1 MIHPTTS
8 PSAGPAAAAGNKG
21 KPSTLQTIITTA
33 KQDYYHAATKKKK
46 NKMLAEAAA
55 EAVKAKAEKAQNTTA
70 STWSGL
76 ATSEQHGITTMTSQ
90 GLRKDSKLAEQI
102 PEKGPDNGGGL
113 LEDWKNSSRM
123 AKGEEDIIKG
133 ENDGKGKPVGAGELG
148 EIYDSGSDDDLGD
161 GSEADTS
168 DDFDDAARPGQSA
181 TQYGWL

>member
-33 KQDYYHAATKKKK
+33 KQDYYHAATKKRKK
-46 NKMLAEAAA
+46 ILAEAAA

-70 STWSGL
+70 STWSGV
-76 ATSEQHGITTMTSQ
+76 ATPEQDGNTTMTSQ
-90 GLRKDSKLAEQI
+90 GLRKDSKVAEQI

-113 LEDWKNSSRM
+113 LEDWKNSSKM
-123 AKGEEDIIKG
+123 AKGEEDISKG
-133 ENDGKGKPVGAGELG
+133 ENDGKKKPVGAGELG

-181 TQYGWL
+181 TQYGCL

>member
-8 PSAGPAAAAGNKG
+8 PSAGPASAAGNKG

-46 NKMLAEAAA
+46 KILAEAAA
-55 EAVKAKAEKAQNTTA
+55 EAAKAKAEEAQNTTA
-70 STWSGL
+70 STWSGV
-76 ATSEQHGITTMTSQ
+76 ATPEQDGNTTMTNQ
-90 GLRKDSKLAEQI
+90 GLRKDSKVAEQG
-102 PEKGPDNGGGL
+102 PKGPDNGGGL
-113 LEDWKNSSRM
+113 LEDWKNSLKM
-123 AKGEEDIIKG
+123 AKGEEDITKG
-133 ENDGKGKPVGAGELG
+133 ENDGKKKPVGAGELG

>member
-33 KQDYYHAATKKKK
+33 KQDYYHAATKKRKK
-46 NKMLAEAAA
+46 ILAEAAA
-55 EAVKAKAEKAQNTTA
+55 EAAKAKAEKAQNTTA
-70 STWSGL
+70 STWSGV
-76 ATSEQHGITTMTSQ
+76 ANPEQDGNTTMTRQ
-90 GLRKDSKLAEQI
+90 GLRKDSKVAEQI

-123 AKGEEDIIKG
+123 AKGKEDIIKG

-161 GSEADTS
+161 GSEHDAN
-168 DDFDDAARPGQSA
+168 DDFDDAARPGQGA